1 MRVPGSWLAE
11 EVQVRGYGGA
21 GARGPVSRHTVP
33 GLAGNRAT
41 RQPVRP
47 GWRDEVVSEVTLR
60 LPPSAVDV
68 ITPES
73 EVVVRGRVTR
83 ALTVR
88 PMTVRGDV
96 VYVEVTTT

>member
-1 MRVPGSWLAE
+1 MRVPGSWFAE
-11 EVQVRGYGGA
+11 EVQVRGYGGE
-21 GARGPVSRHTVP
+21 GSWGPVYGDTVTV
-33 GLAGNRAT
+33 LADIDAT
-41 RQPVRP
+41 RQLVRS
-47 GWRDEVVSEVTLR
+47 GGGDEVVSEVTLR